1 MLLASGSPRLDI
13 LATSCLVSLLYL
25 GWTLLVWILFW
36 PIAVPRWARFIA
48 RNTLI
53 VFVAHMP
60 LFFWLDPKLVAL
72 GMPYPFR
79 SAVELLVCLP
89 GLALVSEGLNRVLP
103 VREWRDSLRD
113 RFAVRLHRN
122 AALLP

>member
-1 MLLASGSPRLDI
+1 
-13 LATSCLVSLLYL
+13 
-25 GWTLLVWILFW
+25 
-36 PIAVPRWARFIA
+36 
-48 RNTLI
+48 
-53 VFVAHMP
+53 
-60 LFFWLDPKLVAL
+60 
-72 GMPYPFR
+72 
-79 SAVELLVCLP
+79 VELLVCLP